1 MNLSVLVQS
10 SCEKLFCACNKK
22 NPGGDRFLLFFIL
35 FKILGD
41 LKVRGQKLERKSCS
55 AWGDAYV
62 YTGLMDVL

>member
-10 SCEKLFCACNKK
+10 SREKLFCACNKK

-55 AWGDAYV
+55 A
-62 YTGLMDVL
+62 